1 MHILM
6 HILDAYF
13 DKQKVPYLH
22 KTTSKEFEF
31 LYKSYATA
39 VAMETMAFQDGGY
52 FGFKV
57 I

>member
-1 MHILM
+1 
-6 HILDAYF
+6 LDKYF
-13 DKQKVPYLH
+13 VEKQKASYLY

-31 LYKSYATA
+31 LHKRYAI
-39 VAMETMAFQDGGY
+39 AMAKMTFQYGGY